1 MSQFTF
7 PYELGSVMGLVGS
20 SSGVLGIAETYSKS
34 GSAPFAPN
42 GVQRFAM
49 GSDGS
54 NRSFYIQTFGG
65 LPGEGL
71 GNDMLKIRGYSK
83 VLLHSDTDYVYASR
97 GTESTTNGARITV
110 GTLGVSTKIVKK
122 DINSLDYND
131 IDNFLETIEPKKFT
145 NIMKNKE
152 KISLI
157 IEDEQDKNLP
167 FSNILFKREDKLFS
181 FSELPDYLKPYEDD
195 ENTIQKK
202 FKEDGEILSYFFSP
216 LVIDEQTL
224 NGLLIA
230 SVKYNHNRIKQLE
243 QEVAELKN
251 LVQELIN
258 NKS

>member
-1 MSQFTF
+1 
-7 PYELGSVMGLVGS
+7 MGLVGADS
-20 SSGVLGIAETYSKS
+20 AVLGIAETYSKS

-42 GVQRFAM
+42 GVQRFLM
-49 GSDGS
+49 GSDGA

-71 GNDMLKIRGYSK
+71 GNDMLKIKGYGK

-97 GTESTTNGARITV
+97 GTEDTGDGARIRV
-110 GTLGVSTKIVKK
+110 GTLGVSTKIVKR

-131 IDNFLETIEPKKFT
+131 IDIFLETIEPKKFT

-167 FSNILFKREDKLFS
+167 FSNILFKREDKLFT
-181 FSELPDYLKPYEDD
+181 FSKLPDYLKPYEDD
-195 ENTIQKK
+195 ENTIQKV
-202 FKEDGEILSYFFSP
+202 FKEDGGILSYFFSP
-216 LVIDEQTL
+216 LVIDEQNL

-230 SVKYNHNRIKQLE
+230 SVKHNHNRIRKLE
-243 QEVAELKN
+243 QEIEELK
-251 LVQELIN
+251 QLIKN
-258 NKS
+258 RLGD